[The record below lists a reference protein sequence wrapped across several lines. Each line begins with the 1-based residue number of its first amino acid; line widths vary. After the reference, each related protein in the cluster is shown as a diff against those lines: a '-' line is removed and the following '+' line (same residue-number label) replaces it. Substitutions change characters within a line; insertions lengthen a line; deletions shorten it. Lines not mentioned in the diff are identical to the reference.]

1 MSSDWSLCPL
11 IGHYVC
17 WLVIILSDYRYS
29 IINKHW
35 EILVSCSDKEMN
47 CIQAHET
54 AFKLMDLH
62 AFCTHFWTF
71 WWILVKMSWLINHNW
86 TVGLKPG
93 QGLLA
98 ARLLWEWMSESYNF
112 HIHQKSCSLVNVVDT
127 FAVAKRLLFMMTI
140 SSTKTLSYSSN

>member
-1 MSSDWSLCPL
+1 MELNPFFSFPVVVRRLLTDTFLTTSWQD
-11 IGHYVC
+11 
-17 WLVIILSDYRYS
+17 
-29 IINKHW
+29 NKHW
-35 EILVSCSDKEMN
+35 EILVSCSDKERN

-127 FAVAKRLLFMMTI
+127 FAVAKRLLFMVTI
-140 SSTKTLSYSSN
+140 SSIKPLSYSPI